1 MSTAVLVKPLG
12 RGSEEGG
19 CDSLSPTWSPR
30 EELAL
35 CSWQKCEITR
45 FHVGCDY
52 IWGSSCL
59 LHSSCQAVSL
69 GSHSCPPGWD
79 MGNRGGLPR
88 YQATRRPKVQDPAG
102 SQSPFHRQGNVARGG
117 WPALLPTSCEVWASP
132 FLFLN
137 YIIQD
142 GLGYVV
148 LISNLRILFFFRLQ
162 ILKNIGR
169 FIEIP

>member
-1 MSTAVLVKPLG
+1 MIPSAPHG
-12 RGSEEGG
+12 A
-19 CDSLSPTWSPR
+19 R
-30 EELAL
+30 EEMAL
-35 CSWQKCEITR
+35 CSWQKCEITQ

-88 YQATRRPKVQDPAG
+88 YQATRRPKVQDPPG
-102 SQSPFHRQGNVARGG
+102 SQSPFHHQGNVARGG
-117 WPALLPTSCEVWASP
+117 WPALLPTSHEVWASP

-137 YIIQD
+137 YT
-142 GLGYVV
+142 GWARVRG
-148 LISNLRILFFFRLQ
+148 SNKQPQNLFFFRLQ
-162 ILKNIGR
+162 I
-169 FIEIP
+169 